1 MGTSLKSRASIV
13 VGGGA
18 AGMLAAIVAA
28 EAGEQV
34 TLLEGSGKLGR
45 KILISGNG
53 RCNLTNRAAD
63 DLRHYHG
70 THPRFVRSALGQ
82 FRLAE
87 TLAFFADLGIEFRE
101 EKRQRLFP
109 VSNQAQSV
117 VDLLADRMR
126 CLGVR
131 VKTNAKVV
139 GVRRLAGASRFALR
153 DAAGQSYTAARVIL
167 ASGGVSLARLGADR
181 SGLDL
186 AAATGHRLT
195 ALKPGLVP
203 LVSPEKYIAR
213 MQGLKVRAEVRAV
226 LQGGREAVDTDDLL
240 FTKYGVSGFAILN
253 LSARLVP
260 ELGTRCS
267 MLRVNFFPGRSAEA
281 ISQLL
286 KARWQRHPHRSLELS
301 FAGLLS
307 SKLVRPLLDH
317 LGFDAAQRVERVG
330 KGARWQLAQHLTN
343 WPIAVSSPRPFDY
356 AEVTIGGVRTEDINP
371 DTLESFLVPGLYFA
385 GEVVDIHADLG
396 GFNFQWA
403 WASGVLAGRRLGS

>member
-1 MGTSLKSRASIV
+1 MKSRDCIV

-28 EAGEQV
+28 EAGERV

-63 DLRHYHG
+63 DLGHYHG
-70 THPRFVRSALGQ
+70 THPRFVRSALDQ
-82 FRLAE
+82 FRLEE
-87 TLAFFADLGIEFRE
+87 TLAFFAELGIEFRE

-109 VSNQAQSV
+109 VSDQAQAV
-117 VDLLADRMR
+117 VDLLADRMS

-131 VKTNAKVV
+131 VETNAKVV
-139 GVRRLAGASRFALR
+139 GMGRASGSSRFAVR
-153 DAAGQSYTAARVIL
+153 DAEGQHYTGGRVIM

-181 SGLDL
+181 SGMDL
-186 AAATGHRLT
+186 AVGMGHRLT
-195 ALKPGLVP
+195 GLKPGLVP
-203 LVSPEKYIAR
+203 LISPEKYVAR
-213 MQGLKVRAEVRAV
+213 MQGLKVRAEVRVA
-226 LQGGREAVDTDDLL
+226 LKGGREAVDTDDLL
-240 FTKYGVSGFAILN
+240 FTKYGVSGFTILN

-260 ELGTRCS
+260 ELGAKQAV
-267 MLRVNFFPGRSAEA
+267 LRVNFFPGRSPEA

-286 KARWQRHPHRSLELS
+286 KERWQRHPHRSLELS

-317 LGFDAAQRVERVG
+317 LGFDAAQRVDQLG
-330 KGARWQLAQHLTN
+330 KGVRWQLAQHLTN
-343 WPIAVSSPRPFDY
+343 WPIAVSGPRPFDY

-385 GEVVDIHADLG
+385 GEMVDIHADLG

>member
-1 MGTSLKSRASIV
+1 MKSGDCIV

-28 EAGEQV
+28 EAGERV

-53 RCNLTNRAAD
+53 RCNLTNKAAD

-70 THPRFVRSALGQ
+70 THPRFVRSALEQ
-82 FRLAE
+82 FRLDE
-87 TLAFFADLGIEFRE
+87 TLAFFTDLGIEFRE

-109 VSNQAQSV
+109 VSDQAQSI

-126 CLGVR
+126 CLGIR
-131 VKTNAKVV
+131 VETNAKVV
-139 GVRRLAGASRFALR
+139 DMSRASGASRFELR
-153 DAAGQSYTAARVIL
+153 DAEGQRYTGGRVIM

-181 SGLDL
+181 SGMDL
-186 AAATGHRLT
+186 AVAMGHRLT
-195 ALKPGLVP
+195 DLKPGLVP
-203 LVSPEKYIAR
+203 LISPEKYLAR
-213 MQGLKVRAEVRAV
+213 MQGLRVRAEVRV
-226 LQGGREAVDTDDLL
+226 TLKGGREAVDTDDLL
-240 FTKYGVSGFAILN
+240 FTKYGVSGFTILN

-260 ELGTRCS
+260 ELGAKRAV
-267 MLRVNFFPGRSAEA
+267 LRINFFPGRSPEA

-286 KARWQRHPHRSLELS
+286 KERWQRHPHRSLELS

-307 SKLVRPLLDH
+307 SKLVRPLLNH
-317 LGFDAAQRVERVG
+317 LGFDAAQRVDQLG
-330 KGARWQLAQHLTN
+330 KGARWQLSQSLTN
-343 WPIAVSSPRPFDY
+343 WPIEVSGPRPFDY

-371 DTLESFLVPGLYFA
+371 DTLESFLMPGLYFA
-385 GEVVDIHADLG
+385 GEMVDIHADLG

-403 WASGVLAGRRLGS
+403 WASGVLAGRRLGA

>member
-1 MGTSLKSRASIV
+1 M

-28 EAGEQV
+28 EAGERV

-53 RCNLTNRAAD
+53 RCNLTNKAAD
-63 DLRHYHG
+63 DPRHYHG
-70 THPRFVRSALGQ
+70 THPRFVRSALEQ
-82 FRLAE
+82 FRLEE

-109 VSNQAQSV
+109 VSDQAQAV
-117 VDLLADRMR
+117 VDLLVDRMR

-131 VKTNAKVV
+131 VETNAKVV
-139 GVRRLAGASRFALR
+139 GMDRASASSRFDLR
-153 DAAGQSYTAARVIL
+153 DAEGQHYTGGRVIM

-181 SGLDL
+181 SGMDL
-186 AAATGHRLT
+186 AVGLGHRLT
-195 ALKPGLVP
+195 DLKPGLVP
-203 LVSPEKYIAR
+203 LISPEKYVAR
-213 MQGLKVRAEVRAV
+213 MQGLKVRAEVRVA
-226 LQGGREAVDTDDLL
+226 LKGGREAVDTDDLL
-240 FTKYGVSGFAILN
+240 FTKYGVSGFTILN

-260 ELGTRCS
+260 ELGAKRAV
-267 MLRVNFFPGRSAEA
+267 LRVNFFPGRSPEA

-286 KARWQRHPHRSLELS
+286 KERWQRHPHRSLELS

-317 LGFDAAQRVERVG
+317 LGFDAAQRVDQLG
-330 KGARWQLAQHLTN
+330 KGARWQLAQSLTN
-343 WPIAVSSPRPFDY
+343 WPIAVSGPRPFDY
-356 AEVTIGGVRTEDINP
+356 AEVTIGGVCTEDINP
-371 DTLESFLVPGLYFA
+371 DTLESFLVPGLYFV
-385 GEVVDIHADLG
+385 GEMVDIHADLG

>member
-1 MGTSLKSRASIV
+1 M

-18 AGMLAAIVAA
+18 AGMIAAIVAA
-28 EAGEQV
+28 EAGERV

-53 RCNLTNRAAD
+53 RCNLTNKAAD

-70 THPRFVRSALGQ
+70 THPRFVRSALEQ
-82 FRLAE
+82 FRLDE
-87 TLAFFADLGIEFRE
+87 TLAFFTALGIEFRE

-109 VSNQAQSV
+109 VSDQAQSV
-117 VDLLADRMR
+117 VDLLADRMQ

-131 VKTNAKVV
+131 VETNAKVV
-139 GVRRLAGASRFALR
+139 GMGRASDPSHFELR
-153 DAAGQSYTAARVIL
+153 DAEGQRYTSGRVIM
-167 ASGGVSLARLGADR
+167 ASGGVSIARLGADR
-181 SGLDL
+181 SGMDL
-186 AAATGHRLT
+186 AVAMGHRLT
-195 ALKPGLVP
+195 DLKPGLVP
-203 LVSPEKYIAR
+203 LISPEKYVAR
-213 MQGLKVRAEVRAV
+213 MQGLKVRAEVRVA
-226 LQGGREAVDTDDLL
+226 LKGGREAVDTDDLL
-240 FTKYGVSGFAILN
+240 FTKYGVSGFTILN

-260 ELGTRCS
+260 ELGAKRAVI
-267 MLRVNFFPGRSAEA
+267 RVNFFPGRSPEA

-286 KARWQRHPHRSLELS
+286 KERWQRHPHRSLELS

-317 LGFDAAQRVERVG
+317 LGFDAAQRVDQLG
-330 KGARWQLAQHLTN
+330 KGARWQLAQSLTN
-343 WPIAVSSPRPFDY
+343 WPIAVSGPRPFDY

-385 GEVVDIHADLG
+385 GEMVDIHADLG

>member
-1 MGTSLKSRASIV
+1 
-13 VGGGA
+13 
-18 AGMLAAIVAA
+18 MLAAIVAA
-28 EAGEQV
+28 EWGERV

-70 THPRFVRSALGQ
+70 THPRFVRSALDQ
-82 FRLAE
+82 FRLEE
-87 TLAFFADLGIEFRE
+87 TLAFFTDLGIEFRE

-109 VSNQAQSV
+109 VSDQAQSV

-126 CLGVR
+126 YLGVR
-131 VKTNAKVV
+131 VETNAKVV
-139 GVRRLAGASRFALR
+139 GMSRVPDSSRFAVR
-153 DAAGQSYTAARVIL
+153 DAEGQHYTGGRVIM

-181 SGLDL
+181 SGMDL
-186 AAATGHRLT
+186 AVGMGHRLT
-195 ALKPGLVP
+195 DLKPGLVP
-203 LVSPEKYIAR
+203 LISPEKYVAR
-213 MQGLKVRAEVRAV
+213 MQGLKIRAEVRVA
-226 LQGGREAVDTDDLL
+226 LKGGREAVDTDDLL

-260 ELGTRCS
+260 ELGTKRT
-267 MLRVNFFPGRSAEA
+267 MLRVNFFPGRSPEA

-286 KARWQRHPHRSLELS
+286 KERWQRHPHRSLELS

-317 LGFDAAQRVERVG
+317 LGFDAAQRVDQLG
-330 KGARWQLAQHLTN
+330 KGVRWQLAQRLTN
-343 WPIAVSSPRPFDY
+343 WPIAVSGPRPFDY

-385 GEVVDIHADLG
+385 GEMVDVHADLG

-403 WASGVLAGRRLGS
+403 WASGVLAGRRLGA

>member
-1 MGTSLKSRASIV
+1 
-13 VGGGA
+13 
-18 AGMLAAIVAA
+18 MLAAIVAV
-28 EAGEQV
+28 EAGERV

-53 RCNLTNRAAD
+53 RCNLTNRTAD

-70 THPRFVRSALGQ
+70 THPRFVRSALDQ
-82 FRLAE
+82 FRLEE
-87 TLAFFADLGIEFRE
+87 TLAFFADLGIEFHE

-109 VSNQAQSV
+109 VSDQAQAV

-131 VKTNAKVV
+131 VETNAKVV
-139 GVRRLAGASRFALR
+139 GMGRVSGSSRFELH
-153 DAAGQSYTAARVIL
+153 DAEGQCYTGARVIL

-181 SGLDL
+181 SGMDL
-186 AAATGHRLT
+186 AVAMGHRLT
-195 ALKPGLVP
+195 DLKPGLVP
-203 LVSPEKYIAR
+203 LISPEKYVAR
-213 MQGLKVRAEVRAV
+213 LQGLKVRAEVRVA
-226 LQGGREAVDTDDLL
+226 LKGGREAVDTDDLL

-253 LSARLVP
+253 ISARLVP
-260 ELGTRCS
+260 ELGARRTL
-267 MLRVNFFPGRSAEA
+267 LRVNFFPGRSPEA

-286 KARWQRHPHRSLELS
+286 KERWQRHPHRSLELS

-317 LGFDAAQRVERVG
+317 LGFDAAQRVDQLG
-330 KGARWQLAQHLTN
+330 KGARWQLAQSLTN
-343 WPIAVSSPRPFDY
+343 WPIAVSGPRPFDY

-385 GEVVDIHADLG
+385 GEMVDIHADLG

>member
-1 MGTSLKSRASIV
+1 M

-28 EAGEQV
+28 EAGERV

-70 THPRFVRSALGQ
+70 THPRFVRSALDQ
-82 FRLAE
+82 FRLEE

-109 VSNQAQSV
+109 VSDQAQAV

-131 VKTNAKVV
+131 VETNAKVV
-139 GVRRLAGASRFALR
+139 DMGRAPNSSRFELR
-153 DAAGQSYTAARVIL
+153 GAAGQCYTAARVIL

-181 SGLDL
+181 SGMDL
-186 AAATGHRLT
+186 AVAMGHQLT
-195 ALKPGLVP
+195 ELKPGLVP
-203 LVSPEKYIAR
+203 LISPEKYVAR
-213 MQGLKVRAEVRAV
+213 VQGLKVRAEVRVA
-226 LQGGREAVDTDDLL
+226 LKGGREAVDTDDLL

-260 ELGTRCS
+260 ELGAKRAV
-267 MLRVNFFPGRSAEA
+267 LRVNFFPGRSPEA

-286 KARWQRHPHRSLELS
+286 KKRWQRHPHRSLALS

-317 LGFDAAQRVERVG
+317 LGFDAAQRVDQLG
-330 KGARWQLAQHLTN
+330 KGVRWQLAQCLTN
-343 WPIAVSSPRPFDY
+343 WPIAVSGPRPFDY
-356 AEVTIGGVRTEDINP
+356 AEVTIGGVCTEDINP

-385 GEVVDIHADLG
+385 GEMVDIHADLG

>member
-1 MGTSLKSRASIV
+1 MI
-13 VGGGA
+13 
-18 AGMLAAIVAA
+18 AAIVAA
-28 EAGEQV
+28 EAGERV
-34 TLLEGSGKLGR
+34 ILLEGSEKLGR

-63 DLRHYHG
+63 DLSHYHG
-70 THPRFVRSALGQ
+70 THPRFVRSALDQ
-82 FRLAE
+82 FRLDK

-109 VSNQAQSV
+109 VSDQAQSV
-117 VDLLADRMR
+117 IDLLADRMR
-126 CLGVR
+126 CLGIR
-131 VKTNAKVV
+131 VETNAKVV
-139 GVRRLAGASRFALR
+139 GMARASGLSRFALR
-153 DAAGQSYTAARVIL
+153 VAEGPCYTGTRVIL

-181 SGLDL
+181 SGMDL
-186 AAATGHRLT
+186 AVAMGHQLT
-195 ALKPGLVP
+195 DLKPGLVP
-203 LVSPEKYIAR
+203 LISPEKYVAR
-213 MQGLKVRAEVRAV
+213 MQGLKIRAEVRVA
-226 LQGGREAVDTDDLL
+226 LKGGREAVDTDDLL

-260 ELGTRCS
+260 QLGAQQAV
-267 MLRVNFFPGRSAEA
+267 LRVNFFPGRSPEA

-286 KARWQRHPHRSLELS
+286 KERWQRHPHRSLELS

-317 LGFDAAQRVERVG
+317 LGFDAVQRVDRLS
-330 KGARWQLAQHLTN
+330 KGVRWQLAQRLTN
-343 WPIAVSSPRPFDY
+343 WPIVVSGPRPFDY

-371 DTLESFLVPGLYFA
+371 ATLESFLVPGLYFA
-385 GEVVDIHADLG
+385 GEMVDIHADLG

>member
-1 MGTSLKSRASIV
+1 MKSGDCIV

-28 EAGEQV
+28 EAGERV

-53 RCNLTNRAAD
+53 RCNLTNKAAD

-70 THPRFVRSALGQ
+70 THPRFVRSALDQ
-82 FRLAE
+82 FRLEE

-109 VSNQAQSV
+109 VSDQAQSV
-117 VDLLADRMR
+117 IDLLADRMR
-126 CLGVR
+126 CLGIR

-139 GVRRLAGASRFALR
+139 GMGRASGASRFELR
-153 DAAGQSYTAARVIL
+153 DAEGQRYTGGRVIM

-181 SGLDL
+181 SGMDL
-186 AAATGHRLT
+186 AVAMGHRLT
-195 ALKPGLVP
+195 DLKPGLVP
-203 LVSPEKYIAR
+203 LISPEKYVAR
-213 MQGLKVRAEVRAV
+213 MQGLKVRAEVRV
-226 LQGGREAVDTDDLL
+226 TLKGGREAVDTDDLL
-240 FTKYGVSGFAILN
+240 FTKYGVSGFTILN

-260 ELGTRCS
+260 ELGEKRAV
-267 MLRVNFFPGRSAEA
+267 LRVNFFPGRSPEA

-286 KARWQRHPHRSLELS
+286 KERWQRHPHRSLELS

-317 LGFDAAQRVERVG
+317 LGFDAAQRVDQLG
-330 KGARWQLAQHLTN
+330 KSARWQLAQSLTN
-343 WPIAVSSPRPFDY
+343 WPIAVSGPRPFDY

-371 DTLESFLVPGLYFA
+371 DTLESFLVPGL
-385 GEVVDIHADLG
+385 
-396 GFNFQWA
+396 
-403 WASGVLAGRRLGS
+403 

>member
-1 MGTSLKSRASIV
+1 METSLKSRDCIV

-28 EAGEQV
+28 EAGERV

-70 THPRFVRSALGQ
+70 THPRFVRSALDQ

-87 TLAFFADLGIEFRE
+87 TLAFFAELGIEFRE

-109 VSNQAQSV
+109 VSDQAQSV
-117 VDLLADRMR
+117 IDLLADRMH

-139 GVRRLAGASRFALR
+139 DMGRASGSSRFALR
-153 DAAGQSYTAARVIL
+153 DAEGQRYTSGRVIM

-181 SGLDL
+181 SGMDL
-186 AAATGHRLT
+186 AVAMGHRLT
-195 ALKPGLVP
+195 DLKPGLVP
-203 LVSPEKYIAR
+203 LISSEKYVAR
-213 MQGLKVRAEVRAV
+213 LQGLKVRAEVRVA
-226 LQGGREAVDTDDLL
+226 LKGGREVVDTDDLL
-240 FTKYGVSGFAILN
+240 FTKYGVSGFTILN

-260 ELGTRCS
+260 ELGAQRTV
-267 MLRVNFFPGRSAEA
+267 LRINFFPGRSPEA

-286 KARWQRHPHRSLELS
+286 KERWQRHPHRSLELS

-307 SKLVRPLLDH
+307 SKLVRPLLAH
-317 LGFDAAQRVERVG
+317 LGFDAAQQVDQLD
-330 KGARWQLAQHLTN
+330 KGVRWQLAQCLTN
-343 WPIAVSSPRPFDY
+343 WPIAVSGPRPFDY

-385 GEVVDIHADLG
+385 GEMVDIHADLG

>member
-1 MGTSLKSRASIV
+1 METSLKSRDCIV

-28 EAGEQV
+28 EAGERV

-70 THPRFVRSALGQ
+70 THPRFVRSALDQ
-82 FRLAE
+82 FRLEE

-109 VSNQAQSV
+109 VSDQAQSV
-117 VDLLADRMR
+117 IDLLADRMH

-139 GVRRLAGASRFALR
+139 DMGRVSGSSRFALR
-153 DAAGQSYTAARVIL
+153 DAEGQRYTSGRVIM

-181 SGLDL
+181 SGMDL
-186 AAATGHRLT
+186 AVAMGHRLT
-195 ALKPGLVP
+195 DLKPGLVP
-203 LVSPEKYIAR
+203 LISPEKYVAR
-213 MQGLKVRAEVRAV
+213 MQGLKVRAEVRV
-226 LQGGREAVDTDDLL
+226 TLKGGREAVDTDDLL

-260 ELGTRCS
+260 ELGEKRTV
-267 MLRVNFFPGRSAEA
+267 LRINFFPGRSPEA

-286 KARWQRHPHRSLELS
+286 KERWQRHPHRSLELS

-317 LGFDAAQRVERVG
+317 LGFDAAQRVNQLG
-330 KGARWQLAQHLTN
+330 KDVRWQLAQHLTN
-343 WPIAVSSPRPFDY
+343 WPIVVSGPRPFDY

-385 GEVVDIHADLG
+385 GEMVDIHADLG

>member
-1 MGTSLKSRASIV
+1 
-13 VGGGA
+13 
-18 AGMLAAIVAA
+18 MLAAIVAA
-28 EAGEQV
+28 EAGERV

-53 RCNLTNRAAD
+53 RCNLTNKAAD

-70 THPRFVRSALGQ
+70 THPRFVRSALEQ
-82 FRLAE
+82 FRLDE
-87 TLAFFADLGIEFRE
+87 TLAFFTDLGIEFRE

-109 VSNQAQSV
+109 VSDQAQSV

-126 CLGVR
+126 YLGVC
-131 VKTNAKVV
+131 VGTNAKVV
-139 GVRRLAGASRFALR
+139 GMSRASDSSHFELR
-153 DAAGQSYTAARVIL
+153 DAEGQCYSGARVIL

-181 SGLDL
+181 SGMDL
-186 AAATGHRLT
+186 AVGLGHRLT
-195 ALKPGLVP
+195 DLKPGLVP
-203 LVSPEKYIAR
+203 LISPEKYVAR
-213 MQGLKVRAEVRAV
+213 MQGLKVRAEVRV
-226 LQGGREAVDTDDLL
+226 TLKGGREAVDTDDLL

-260 ELGTRCS
+260 ELRAKRAV
-267 MLRVNFFPGRSAEA
+267 LRVNFFPGRSPEA

-286 KARWQRHPHRSLELS
+286 KERWQRHPHRSLELS

-317 LGFDAAQRVERVG
+317 LGFDAAQRVDQLS
-330 KGARWQLAQHLTN
+330 KGARWQLAQSLTN
-343 WPIAVSSPRPFDY
+343 WPIAVSGPRPFDY

-385 GEVVDIHADLG
+385 GEMVDIHADLG

>member
-1 MGTSLKSRASIV
+1 MKSRDSIV

-28 EAGEQV
+28 EAGERV

-53 RCNLTNRAAD
+53 RCNLTNRTAD

-70 THPRFVRSALGQ
+70 THPRFVRSALDQ
-82 FRLAE
+82 FRLEE
-87 TLAFFADLGIEFRE
+87 TLAFFADLGIEFHE

-109 VSNQAQSV
+109 VSDQAQAV

-131 VKTNAKVV
+131 VETNARVV
-139 GVRRLAGASRFALR
+139 GMGRVSGSSRFELH
-153 DAAGQSYTAARVIL
+153 DAEGQCYTGARVIL

-181 SGLDL
+181 SGMDL
-186 AAATGHRLT
+186 AVAMGHRLT
-195 ALKPGLVP
+195 DLKPGLVP
-203 LVSPEKYIAR
+203 LISPEKYVAR
-213 MQGLKVRAEVRAV
+213 LQGLKVRAEVRVA
-226 LQGGREAVDTDDLL
+226 LKGGREAVDTDDLL

-253 LSARLVP
+253 ISARLVP
-260 ELGTRCS
+260 ELGARRTL
-267 MLRVNFFPGRSAEA
+267 LRVNFFPGRSPEA

-286 KARWQRHPHRSLELS
+286 KERWQRHPHRSLELS

-317 LGFDAAQRVERVG
+317 LGFDAAQRVDQLG
-330 KGARWQLAQHLTN
+330 KGARWQLAQSLTN
-343 WPIAVSSPRPFDY
+343 WPIAVSGPRPFDY

-385 GEVVDIHADLG
+385 GEMVDIHADLG

>member
-1 MGTSLKSRASIV
+1 
-13 VGGGA
+13 
-18 AGMLAAIVAA
+18 MLAAIVAA
-28 EAGEQV
+28 EAGERV

-70 THPRFVRSALGQ
+70 AHPRFVRSALDQ

-109 VSNQAQSV
+109 VSDQAQAV
-117 VDLLADRMR
+117 VDLLADRLR
-126 CLGVR
+126 CLGVC
-131 VKTNAKVV
+131 VETNAKVV
-139 GVRRLAGASRFALR
+139 GMDRAPNSSRFELR
-153 DAAGQSYTAARVIL
+153 GAEGQRYTAARVIL

-181 SGLDL
+181 SGMDL
-186 AAATGHRLT
+186 AVGMGHRLT
-195 ALKPGLVP
+195 ELKPGLVP
-203 LVSPEKYIAR
+203 LISPEKYVAR
-213 MQGLKVRAEVRAV
+213 MQGLKVRAEVRVA
-226 LQGGREAVDTDDLL
+226 LKGGREAVDTDDLL

-260 ELGTRCS
+260 ELGAKRAV
-267 MLRVNFFPGRSAEA
+267 LRINFFPGRSPEA

-286 KARWQRHPHRSLELS
+286 KERWQRHPHRSLALS

-317 LGFDAAQRVERVG
+317 LGFDAAQRVDQLG
-330 KGARWQLAQHLTN
+330 KGVRWQLAQRLTN
-343 WPIAVSSPRPFDY
+343 WPIAVSGPRPFDY

-385 GEVVDIHADLG
+385 GEMVDIHADLG

-403 WASGVLAGRRLGS
+403 WASGVLAGRRLGL

>member
-1 MGTSLKSRASIV
+1 
-13 VGGGA
+13 
-18 AGMLAAIVAA
+18 MLAAIVAA
-28 EAGEQV
+28 EAGERV

-53 RCNLTNRAAD
+53 RCNLTNRTAD

-70 THPRFVRSALGQ
+70 THPRFVRSALDQ
-82 FRLAE
+82 FRLEE
-87 TLAFFADLGIEFRE
+87 TLAFFADLGIEFHE

-109 VSNQAQSV
+109 VSDQAQAV

-131 VKTNAKVV
+131 VETNARVV
-139 GVRRLAGASRFALR
+139 GMGRVSGSSRFELH
-153 DAAGQSYTAARVIL
+153 DAEGQCYTGARVIL

-181 SGLDL
+181 SGMDL
-186 AAATGHRLT
+186 AVAMGHRLT
-195 ALKPGLVP
+195 DLKPGLVP
-203 LVSPEKYIAR
+203 LISPEKYVAR
-213 MQGLKVRAEVRAV
+213 LQGLKVRAEVRVA
-226 LQGGREAVDTDDLL
+226 LKGGREAVDTDDLL

-253 LSARLVP
+253 ISARLVP
-260 ELGTRCS
+260 ELGARRTL
-267 MLRVNFFPGRSAEA
+267 LRVNFFPGRSPEA

-286 KARWQRHPHRSLELS
+286 KERWQRHPHRSLELS

-317 LGFDAAQRVERVG
+317 LGFDAAQRVDQLG
-330 KGARWQLAQHLTN
+330 KGARWQLAQSLTN
-343 WPIAVSSPRPFDY
+343 WPIAVSGPRPFDY

-385 GEVVDIHADLG
+385 GEMVDIHADLG

>member
-1 MGTSLKSRASIV
+1 
-13 VGGGA
+13 
-18 AGMLAAIVAA
+18 MLAAIVAA
-28 EAGEQV
+28 EAGERV

-63 DLRHYHG
+63 DLSHYHG
-70 THPRFVRSALGQ
+70 THPRFVRSALDQ
-82 FRLAE
+82 FRLEE

-109 VSNQAQSV
+109 VSDQAQSV
-117 VDLLADRMR
+117 IDLLADRMR

-131 VKTNAKVV
+131 VETNAKVV
-139 GVRRLAGASRFALR
+139 GMDRASGASRFELR
-153 DAAGQSYTAARVIL
+153 DAEGQCYSGARVIL

-181 SGLDL
+181 SGMDL
-186 AAATGHRLT
+186 AAGLGHRLT
-195 ALKPGLVP
+195 DLKPGLVP
-203 LVSPEKYIAR
+203 LISPEKYVAR
-213 MQGLKVRAEVRAV
+213 MQGLKVRAEVRV
-226 LQGGREAVDTDDLL
+226 TLKGGREAVDTDDLL
-240 FTKYGVSGFAILN
+240 FTKYGVSGFTILN

-260 ELGTRCS
+260 ELGTQRAVIW
-267 MLRVNFFPGRSAEA
+267 VNFFPGRSPEA

-286 KARWQRHPHRSLELS
+286 KERWQRHPHRSLELS

-317 LGFDAAQRVERVG
+317 LGFDAAQRVNQLG
-330 KGARWQLAQHLTN
+330 KGARWQLAQSLTN
-343 WPIAVSSPRPFDY
+343 WPIAVSEPRPFDY

-385 GEVVDIHADLG
+385 GEMVDIHADLG

>member
-1 MGTSLKSRASIV
+1 M

-28 EAGEQV
+28 EAGERV

-53 RCNLTNRAAD
+53 RCNLTNKAAD
-63 DLRHYHG
+63 DLSHYHG
-70 THPRFVRSALGQ
+70 THPRFVRSALDQ
-82 FRLAE
+82 FRLEE

-109 VSNQAQSV
+109 VSDQAQSV
-117 VDLLADRMR
+117 IDLLVDRMR
-126 CLGVR
+126 CLGIR
-131 VKTNAKVV
+131 VETNAKVV
-139 GVRRLAGASRFALR
+139 GLGRASGSARFELR
-153 DAAGQSYTAARVIL
+153 DAEGQRYTGGRVIM

-181 SGLDL
+181 SGMDL
-186 AAATGHRLT
+186 AVAMGHRLT
-195 ALKPGLVP
+195 DLKPGLVP
-203 LVSPEKYIAR
+203 LISPEKYVAR
-213 MQGLKVRAEVRAV
+213 MQGLKVRAEVRVA
-226 LQGGREAVDTDDLL
+226 LKGGREAVDTDDLL
-240 FTKYGVSGFAILN
+240 FTKYGVSGFTILN

-260 ELGTRCS
+260 ELGAKRTVI
-267 MLRVNFFPGRSAEA
+267 RVNFFPGRSPEA

-286 KARWQRHPHRSLELS
+286 KERWQRHPHRSLELS

-307 SKLVRPLLDH
+307 SKLVRPLLYH
-317 LGFDAAQRVERVG
+317 LGFDLAQRVDQLG
-330 KGARWQLAQHLTN
+330 KGTRWQLAQSLTN
-343 WPIAVSSPRPFDY
+343 WPIAVSGPRPFDY

-385 GEVVDIHADLG
+385 GEMVDIHADLG

>member
-1 MGTSLKSRASIV
+1 MKSRDSIV

-28 EAGEQV
+28 EAGERV

-53 RCNLTNRAAD
+53 RCNLTNRTAD

-70 THPRFVRSALGQ
+70 THPRFVRSALDQ
-82 FRLAE
+82 FRLEE
-87 TLAFFADLGIEFRE
+87 TLAFFADLGIEFHE

-109 VSNQAQSV
+109 VSDQAQAV

-131 VKTNAKVV
+131 VETNARVV
-139 GVRRLAGASRFALR
+139 GMGRASSSSRFELH
-153 DAAGQSYTAARVIL
+153 DAEGQCYTGARVIL

-181 SGLDL
+181 SGMDL
-186 AAATGHRLT
+186 AVAMGHRLT
-195 ALKPGLVP
+195 DLKPGLVP
-203 LVSPEKYIAR
+203 LISPEKYVAR
-213 MQGLKVRAEVRAV
+213 LQGLKVRAEVRVA
-226 LQGGREAVDTDDLL
+226 LKGGREAVDTDDLL

-253 LSARLVP
+253 ISARLVP
-260 ELGTRCS
+260 ELGARRTL
-267 MLRVNFFPGRSAEA
+267 LRVNFFPGRSPEA

-286 KARWQRHPHRSLELS
+286 KERWQRHPHRSLELS

-317 LGFDAAQRVERVG
+317 LGFDAAQRVDQLG
-330 KGARWQLAQHLTN
+330 KGARWQLAQSLTN
-343 WPIAVSSPRPFDY
+343 WPIAVSGPRPFDY

-385 GEVVDIHADLG
+385 GEMVDIHADLG

>member
-1 MGTSLKSRASIV
+1 M

-18 AGMLAAIVAA
+18 AGMIAAIVAA
-28 EAGEQV
+28 EAGERV

-70 THPRFVRSALGQ
+70 MHPRFVRSALDQ
-82 FRLAE
+82 FRLEE
-87 TLAFFADLGIEFRE
+87 TLAFFAALGIEFRE

-109 VSNQAQSV
+109 VSDQAQSV
-117 VDLLADRMR
+117 VDLLADRMH

-131 VKTNAKVV
+131 VETNAKVV
-139 GVRRLAGASRFALR
+139 GMGRASGSARFELR
-153 DAAGQSYTAARVIL
+153 DAEGQRYTSGRVIM

-181 SGLDL
+181 SGMDL
-186 AAATGHRLT
+186 AVGLGHRLT
-195 ALKPGLVP
+195 DLKPGLVP
-203 LVSPEKYIAR
+203 LISPEKYVAL
-213 MQGLKVRAEVRAV
+213 MQGLKVRAEVRVV
-226 LQGGREAVDTDDLL
+226 LKGGREAVDTDDLL
-240 FTKYGVSGFAILN
+240 FAKYGVSGFTILN

-260 ELGTRCS
+260 ELGAKRTV
-267 MLRVNFFPGRSAEA
+267 LRVNFFPGRSPEA

-286 KARWQRHPHRSLELS
+286 KERWQRHPHRSLELS

-317 LGFDAAQRVERVG
+317 LGFDAAQRVDQLG
-330 KGARWQLAQHLTN
+330 KGARWQLAQSLTN
-343 WPIAVSSPRPFDY
+343 WPIAVSGPRPFDY

-385 GEVVDIHADLG
+385 GEIVDIHADLG

>member
-1 MGTSLKSRASIV
+1 M

-18 AGMLAAIVAA
+18 AGMIAAIVAA
-28 EAGEQV
+28 EAGERV

-70 THPRFVRSALGQ
+70 THPRFVRSALDQ
-82 FRLAE
+82 FRLDE
-87 TLAFFADLGIEFRE
+87 TLAFFSDLGIEFRE

-109 VSNQAQSV
+109 VSDQAQSV

-131 VKTNAKVV
+131 VETNAKVV
-139 GVRRLAGASRFALR
+139 GMGRASGSARFELC
-153 DAAGQSYTAARVIL
+153 DAEGQRYTSGRVIM

-181 SGLDL
+181 SGMDL
-186 AAATGHRLT
+186 AVAMGHQLT
-195 ALKPGLVP
+195 DLKPGLVP
-203 LVSPEKYIAR
+203 LISPEKYVAR
-213 MQGLKVRAEVRAV
+213 MQGLKVRAEVRVA
-226 LQGGREAVDTDDLL
+226 LKGRREAVDTDDLL
-240 FTKYGVSGFAILN
+240 FTKYGVSGFTILN

-260 ELGTRCS
+260 ELGAKRAV
-267 MLRVNFFPGRSAEA
+267 LRVNFFPGRSPEA

-286 KARWQRHPHRSLELS
+286 KERWQRHPHRSLELS

-317 LGFDAAQRVERVG
+317 LGFDAAQRVDQLG
-330 KGARWQLAQHLTN
+330 KGARWQLAQSLTN
-343 WPIAVSSPRPFDY
+343 WPIAVSEPRPFDY

-385 GEVVDIHADLG
+385 GEMVDIHADLG

>member
-1 MGTSLKSRASIV
+1 M

-18 AGMLAAIVAA
+18 AGMIAAIVAA
-28 EAGEQV
+28 EAGERV

-63 DLRHYHG
+63 GLRHYHG
-70 THPRFVRSALGQ
+70 THPRFVRSALDQ
-82 FRLAE
+82 FRLEE
-87 TLAFFADLGIEFRE
+87 TLAFFAALGIEFRE

-109 VSNQAQSV
+109 VSDQAQSV
-117 VDLLADRMR
+117 VDLLADRMH

-131 VKTNAKVV
+131 VETNAKVV
-139 GVRRLAGASRFALR
+139 GMDRASGASRFELR
-153 DAAGQSYTAARVIL
+153 DAEGQCYTGARVIL

-181 SGLDL
+181 SGMDL
-186 AAATGHRLT
+186 AVGLGHRLT
-195 ALKPGLVP
+195 DLKPGLVP
-203 LVSPEKYIAR
+203 LISSEKYVAR
-213 MQGLKVRAEVRAV
+213 MQGLKVRAEVRV
-226 LQGGREAVDTDDLL
+226 TLKGGREAVDTDDLL
-240 FTKYGVSGFAILN
+240 FTKYGVSGFTILN

-260 ELGTRCS
+260 ELGTQRAVIW
-267 MLRVNFFPGRSAEA
+267 VNFFPGRSPEA

-286 KARWQRHPHRSLELS
+286 KERWQRHPHRSLELS

-317 LGFDAAQRVERVG
+317 LGFDAAQRVDQLG
-330 KGARWQLAQHLTN
+330 KGARWQLAQSLTN
-343 WPIAVSSPRPFDY
+343 WPIAVSGPRPFDY

-385 GEVVDIHADLG
+385 GEMVDIHADLG

>member
-1 MGTSLKSRASIV
+1 
-13 VGGGA
+13 
-18 AGMLAAIVAA
+18 MLAAIVAA
-28 EAGEQV
+28 EAGERV

-53 RCNLTNRAAD
+53 RCNLTNRTAD

-70 THPRFVRSALGQ
+70 THPRFVRSALDQ
-82 FRLAE
+82 FRLEE
-87 TLAFFADLGIEFRE
+87 TLAFFADLGIEFHE

-109 VSNQAQSV
+109 VSDQAQAV
-117 VDLLADRMR
+117 VDLLADRLR

-131 VKTNAKVV
+131 VETNAKVV
-139 GVRRLAGASRFALR
+139 GMGRTSGSSRFELH
-153 DAAGQSYTAARVIL
+153 DAEGQCYTGARVIL

-181 SGLDL
+181 SGMDL
-186 AAATGHRLT
+186 AVAMGHRLT
-195 ALKPGLVP
+195 DLKPGLVP
-203 LVSPEKYIAR
+203 LISPEKYVAR
-213 MQGLKVRAEVRAV
+213 LQGLKVRAEVRVA
-226 LQGGREAVDTDDLL
+226 LKGGREVVDTDDLL

-260 ELGTRCS
+260 ELGARRTL
-267 MLRVNFFPGRSAEA
+267 LRVNFFPGRSPEA

-286 KARWQRHPHRSLELS
+286 KERWQRHPHRSLELS

-317 LGFDAAQRVERVG
+317 LGFDAAQRVDQIG
-330 KGARWQLAQHLTN
+330 KRARWQLAQSLTN
-343 WPIAVSSPRPFDY
+343 WPIAVSGPRPFDY

-385 GEVVDIHADLG
+385 GEMVDIHADLG

>member
-1 MGTSLKSRASIV
+1 
-13 VGGGA
+13 
-18 AGMLAAIVAA
+18 MLAAIVAA
-28 EAGEQV
+28 EAGERV

-70 THPRFVRSALGQ
+70 THPRFVRSALDQ
-82 FRLAE
+82 FRLDE
-87 TLAFFADLGIEFRE
+87 TLAFFSDLGIEFRE

-109 VSNQAQSV
+109 VSDQAQSV
-117 VDLLADRMR
+117 VDLLADRMH

-131 VKTNAKVV
+131 VETNAKVV
-139 GVRRLAGASRFALR
+139 GMGSASGSARFELR
-153 DAAGQSYTAARVIL
+153 DAEGQRYTSGRVIM

-181 SGLDL
+181 SGMDL
-186 AAATGHRLT
+186 AVGLGHRLT
-195 ALKPGLVP
+195 DLKPGLVP
-203 LVSPEKYIAR
+203 LISPEKYVAR
-213 MQGLKVRAEVRAV
+213 MQGLKVRAEVRVV
-226 LQGGREAVDTDDLL
+226 LKGGREVIDTDDLL
-240 FTKYGVSGFAILN
+240 FAKYGVSGFAILN

-260 ELGTRCS
+260 ELGAQHAV
-267 MLRVNFFPGRSAEA
+267 LRVNFFPGRSPEA

-286 KARWQRHPHRSLELS
+286 KERWQRHPHRSLELS

-317 LGFDAAQRVERVG
+317 LGFDAAQRVDQLG
-330 KGARWQLAQHLTN
+330 KGVRWQLAQSLTN
-343 WPIAVSSPRPFDY
+343 WPIAVSGPRPFDY

-385 GEVVDIHADLG
+385 GEMVDIHADLG

-403 WASGVLAGRRLGS
+403 WASGTLAGRRLGS

>member
-1 MGTSLKSRASIV
+1 MKSRDCIV
-13 VGGGA
+13 IGGGA

-28 EAGEQV
+28 EAGERV

-63 DLRHYHG
+63 ALSHYHG
-70 THPRFVRSALGQ
+70 THPRFVRSALDQ
-82 FRLAE
+82 FRLEE
-87 TLAFFADLGIEFRE
+87 TLAFFAALGIEFRE

-109 VSNQAQSV
+109 VSDQAQSV

-126 CLGVR
+126 CLGVH
-131 VKTNAKVV
+131 VETNAKVV
-139 GVRRLAGASRFALR
+139 GMGRASSSSLFELR
-153 DAAGQSYTAARVIL
+153 DAEGQRYTAARVIM

-181 SGLDL
+181 SGMDL
-186 AAATGHRLT
+186 AVAMGHRLT
-195 ALKPGLVP
+195 DLKPGLVP
-203 LVSPEKYIAR
+203 LISPEKYLAR
-213 MQGLKVRAEVRAV
+213 MQGLKIRAEVRVA
-226 LQGGREAVDTDDLL
+226 LKGGREAVDTDDLL
-240 FTKYGVSGFAILN
+240 FTKYGVSGFTILN

-260 ELGTRCS
+260 ELGAKRAV
-267 MLRVNFFPGRSAEA
+267 LRVNFFPGRSPEA

-286 KARWQRHPHRSLELS
+286 KERWQRHPHRSLELS

-317 LGFDAAQRVERVG
+317 LGFDAAQRVDQFG

-343 WPIAVSSPRPFDY
+343 WPIAVSGPRPFDY

-385 GEVVDIHADLG
+385 GEMVDIHADLG

>member
-1 MGTSLKSRASIV
+1 MLKPRDCIV

-28 EAGEQV
+28 EAGERV

-53 RCNLTNRAAD
+53 RCNLTNKAAD

-70 THPRFVRSALGQ
+70 THPRFVRSALEQ
-82 FRLAE
+82 FRLDE

-109 VSNQAQSV
+109 VSDQAQSV

-131 VKTNAKVV
+131 VETNAKVV
-139 GVRRLAGASRFALR
+139 GMSRASNSSHFELR
-153 DAAGQSYTAARVIL
+153 DAEGQCYTGARVIL

-181 SGLDL
+181 SGMDL
-186 AAATGHRLT
+186 AVGLGHRLT
-195 ALKPGLVP
+195 DLKPGLVP
-203 LVSPEKYIAR
+203 LISPEKYVAR
-213 MQGLKVRAEVRAV
+213 MQGLKVRAEVRV
-226 LQGGREAVDTDDLL
+226 TLKGGREAVDTDDLL
-240 FTKYGVSGFAILN
+240 FTKYGVSGFTILN

-260 ELGTRCS
+260 ELGAQRA
-267 MLRVNFFPGRSAEA
+267 MLRVNFFPGRSPEA
-281 ISQLL
+281 IGQLL
-286 KARWQRHPHRSLELS
+286 KERWQRHPHRSLELS

-307 SKLVRPLLDH
+307 SKLVRPLLNH
-317 LGFDAAQRVERVG
+317 LGFDAAQRVDQFG
-330 KGARWQLAQHLTN
+330 KGARWQLAQSLTN
-343 WPIAVSSPRPFDY
+343 WPIAVSGPRPFDY

-385 GEVVDIHADLG
+385 GEMVDIHADLG

>member
-1 MGTSLKSRASIV
+1 M

-28 EAGEQV
+28 EAGERV

-53 RCNLTNRAAD
+53 RCNLTNKAAD

-70 THPRFVRSALGQ
+70 THPRFVRSALEQ
-82 FRLAE
+82 FRLDE
-87 TLAFFADLGIEFRE
+87 TLAFFTDLGIEFRE

-109 VSNQAQSV
+109 VSDQAQSI

-126 CLGVR
+126 CLGIR
-131 VKTNAKVV
+131 VETNAKVV
-139 GVRRLAGASRFALR
+139 DMSRASGASRFELR
-153 DAAGQSYTAARVIL
+153 DAEGQRYTGGRVIM

-181 SGLDL
+181 SGMDL
-186 AAATGHRLT
+186 AVAMGHRLT
-195 ALKPGLVP
+195 DLKPGLVP
-203 LVSPEKYIAR
+203 LISPEKYLAR
-213 MQGLKVRAEVRAV
+213 MQGLRVRAEVRV
-226 LQGGREAVDTDDLL
+226 TLKGGREAVDTDDLL
-240 FTKYGVSGFAILN
+240 FTKYGVSGFTILN

-260 ELGTRCS
+260 ELGAKRAV
-267 MLRVNFFPGRSAEA
+267 LRINFFPGRSPEA

-286 KARWQRHPHRSLELS
+286 KERWQRHPHRSLELS

-307 SKLVRPLLDH
+307 SKLVRPLLNH
-317 LGFDAAQRVERVG
+317 LGFDAAQRVDQLG
-330 KGARWQLAQHLTN
+330 KGARWQLSQSLTN
-343 WPIAVSSPRPFDY
+343 WPIEVSGPRPFDY

-371 DTLESFLVPGLYFA
+371 DTLESFLMPGLYFA
-385 GEVVDIHADLG
+385 GEMVDIHADLG

-403 WASGVLAGRRLGS
+403 WASGVLAGRRLGA

>member
-1 MGTSLKSRASIV
+1 
-13 VGGGA
+13 
-18 AGMLAAIVAA
+18 MLAAIVAA
-28 EAGEQV
+28 EAGERV

-70 THPRFVRSALGQ
+70 THPRFVRRALDQ
-82 FRLAE
+82 FRLEE

-109 VSNQAQSV
+109 VSDQAQSV

-131 VKTNAKVV
+131 VGTNAKVV
-139 GVRRLAGASRFALR
+139 AMGRAAGSSRFELR
-153 DAAGQSYTAARVIL
+153 DAEGLRYTGARVIM

-186 AAATGHRLT
+186 AEGLGHRLT
-195 ALKPGLVP
+195 DLNPGLVP
-203 LVSPEKYIAR
+203 LISPEKYLAR
-213 MQGLKVRAEVRAV
+213 MQGLKVRAEVRVA
-226 LQGGREAVDTDDLL
+226 LKGGREAVDTDDLL
-240 FTKYGVSGFAILN
+240 FTKYGVSGFTILN

-260 ELGTRCS
+260 ELRAKHAV
-267 MLRVNFFPGRSAEA
+267 LRVNFFPGRSPEA

-286 KARWQRHPHRSLELS
+286 KERWQRHPHRSLELS

-307 SKLVRPLLDH
+307 SKLVRPLLAH
-317 LGFDAAQRVERVG
+317 LGFDAAQRVDQLG
-330 KGARWQLAQHLTN
+330 KGVRWQLAQHLTN
-343 WPIAVSSPRPFDY
+343 WPIAVSGPRPFDY

-371 DTLESFLVPGLYFA
+371 ETLESFLVPGLYFA
-385 GEVVDIHADLG
+385 GEMVDVHADLG

>member
-1 MGTSLKSRASIV
+1 M

-18 AGMLAAIVAA
+18 AGMIAAIVAA
-28 EAGEQV
+28 EAGERV

-70 THPRFVRSALGQ
+70 THPRFVRSALDQ
-82 FRLAE
+82 FRLEE
-87 TLAFFADLGIEFRE
+87 TLAFFAALGIEFRE

-109 VSNQAQSV
+109 VSDQAQSV
-117 VDLLADRMR
+117 VDLLADRMH

-131 VKTNAKVV
+131 VETNAKVV
-139 GVRRLAGASRFALR
+139 GMGRASGSARFELR
-153 DAAGQSYTAARVIL
+153 DAEGQRYTSGRVIM

-181 SGLDL
+181 SGMDL
-186 AAATGHRLT
+186 AVGLGHRLT
-195 ALKPGLVP
+195 DLKPGLVP
-203 LVSPEKYIAR
+203 LISPEKYVAR
-213 MQGLKVRAEVRAV
+213 MQGLKVRAEVRVV
-226 LQGGREAVDTDDLL
+226 LKGGREAIDTDDLL
-240 FTKYGVSGFAILN
+240 FAKYGVSGFAILN

-260 ELGTRCS
+260 ELGAKRTV
-267 MLRVNFFPGRSAEA
+267 LRVNFFPGRSPEA

-286 KARWQRHPHRSLELS
+286 KERWQRHPHRSLELS

-317 LGFDAAQRVERVG
+317 LGFEAAQRVDQLG
-330 KGARWQLAQHLTN
+330 KGARWQLAQSLTN
-343 WPIAVSSPRPFDY
+343 WPIAVSGPRPFDY

-385 GEVVDIHADLG
+385 GEMVDIHADLG

>member
-1 MGTSLKSRASIV
+1 
-13 VGGGA
+13 
-18 AGMLAAIVAA
+18 MLAAIVAA
-28 EAGEQV
+28 EAGERV
-34 TLLEGSGKLGR
+34 ALLEGSGKLGR

-63 DLRHYHG
+63 DLSHYHG
-70 THPRFVRSALGQ
+70 THPRFVRSALDQ
-82 FRLAE
+82 FRLEE

-109 VSNQAQSV
+109 VSDQAQSV

-131 VKTNAKVV
+131 VETNVKVV
-139 GVRRLAGASRFALR
+139 DMSRAADSSPFELR
-153 DAAGQSYTAARVIL
+153 DAEGQCYTGARVIL

-181 SGLDL
+181 SGMDL
-186 AAATGHRLT
+186 AVGLGHRLT
-195 ALKPGLVP
+195 DLKPGLVP
-203 LVSPEKYIAR
+203 LISPEKYVAR
-213 MQGLKVRAEVRAV
+213 MQGLKVRAEVRV
-226 LQGGREAVDTDDLL
+226 TLKGGREAVDTDDLL
-240 FTKYGVSGFAILN
+240 FTKYGVSGFTILN

-260 ELGTRCS
+260 ELGAKRAVI
-267 MLRVNFFPGRSAEA
+267 RVNFFPGRSPEA
-281 ISQLL
+281 LSQLL
-286 KARWQRHPHRSLELS
+286 KERWQRHPHRSLELS

-317 LGFDAAQRVERVG
+317 LGFDAAQRVDQLG
-330 KGARWQLAQHLTN
+330 KGARWHLAQSLTN
-343 WPIAVSSPRPFDY
+343 WPIAVSGPRPFDY

-385 GEVVDIHADLG
+385 GEMVDIHADLG

>member
-1 MGTSLKSRASIV
+1 M

-18 AGMLAAIVAA
+18 AGMIAAIVAA
-28 EAGEQV
+28 EAGERV

-70 THPRFVRSALGQ
+70 THPRFVRSALEQ
-82 FRLAE
+82 FRLDE
-87 TLAFFADLGIEFRE
+87 TLAFFSDLGIEFRE

-109 VSNQAQSV
+109 VSDQAQSV
-117 VDLLADRMR
+117 VDLLADRMS
-126 CLGVR
+126 CLDVR
-131 VKTNAKVV
+131 VETNAKVV
-139 GVRRLAGASRFALR
+139 GMSRASASSHFELR
-153 DAAGQSYTAARVIL
+153 DAEGQCYTGARVIM

-181 SGLDL
+181 SGMDL
-186 AAATGHRLT
+186 AVAMGHQLT
-195 ALKPGLVP
+195 DLKPGLVP
-203 LVSPEKYIAR
+203 LISPEKYVAR
-213 MQGLKVRAEVRAV
+213 MQGLKVRAEVRVA
-226 LQGGREAVDTDDLL
+226 LQGGHEAVDTDDLL
-240 FTKYGVSGFAILN
+240 FTKYGVSGFTILN

-260 ELGTRCS
+260 ELGTKRAV
-267 MLRVNFFPGRSAEA
+267 LRVNFFPGRSPEA

-286 KARWQRHPHRSLELS
+286 KERWQRHPHRSLELS

-307 SKLVRPLLDH
+307 SKLVRPLLNH
-317 LGFDAAQRVERVG
+317 LGFDAAQRVDQLG
-330 KGARWQLAQHLTN
+330 KGARWQLSQSLTN
-343 WPIAVSSPRPFDY
+343 WPIEVSGPRPFDY

-371 DTLESFLVPGLYFA
+371 DTLESFLMPGLYFA
-385 GEVVDIHADLG
+385 GEMVDIHADLG

>member
-1 MGTSLKSRASIV
+1 M

-28 EAGEQV
+28 EAGERV
-34 TLLEGSGKLGR
+34 TLLEGREKLGR

-63 DLRHYHG
+63 DLSHYHG
-70 THPRFVRSALGQ
+70 AHPRFVRSALDQ
-82 FRLAE
+82 FRLDE

-109 VSNQAQSV
+109 VSDQAQSV
-117 VDLLADRMR
+117 VDLLADRMN

-131 VKTNAKVV
+131 VETNAKVV
-139 GVRRLAGASRFALR
+139 GMGRASGAARFELR
-153 DAAGQSYTAARVIL
+153 DAEGQCYTGGRVIL
-167 ASGGVSLARLGADR
+167 ASGGVSLARLGTDR

-186 AAATGHRLT
+186 AVAMGHQLT
-195 ALKPGLVP
+195 ELKPGLVP
-203 LVSPEKYIAR
+203 LISPEKYLAR
-213 MQGLKVRAEVRAV
+213 LQGLKVRAEVRV
-226 LQGGREAVDTDDLL
+226 GLKGGREAVDTDDVL

-260 ELGTRCS
+260 ELGAQQVV
-267 MLRVNFFPGRSAEA
+267 LRVNFFPGRRPEA

-286 KARWQRHPHRSLELS
+286 KERWQRHPHRSLELS

-307 SKLVRPLLDH
+307 GKLVRPLLDH
-317 LGFDAAQRVERVG
+317 LGFDAAQRVDQLG
-330 KGARWQLAQHLTN
+330 KGARWQLAQRLTD
-343 WPIAVSSPRPFDY
+343 WPIAVSGPRPFDY

-385 GEVVDIHADLG
+385 GEMVDVHADLG